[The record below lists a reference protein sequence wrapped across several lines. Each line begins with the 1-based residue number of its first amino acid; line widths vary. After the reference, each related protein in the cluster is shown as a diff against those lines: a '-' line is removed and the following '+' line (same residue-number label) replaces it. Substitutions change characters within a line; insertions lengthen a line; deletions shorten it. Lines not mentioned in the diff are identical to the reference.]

1 MQFNRSKKVPKF
13 TDYRKYRPYLRR
25 DFLSHCAY
33 CTGHEREL
41 GGENHFEIDH
51 FRPTS
56 KYPKQI
62 NRYKNL
68 YYACRGCNKVGAK
81 GEQWPKPALRR
92 AGYRFFDPVKENAF
106 VLHMRET
113 PSGLLR
119 ERNKVGEYS
128 ITKLRLNRDGLVLLR
143 KKRRQMRQLLHKE
156 LRTLLASSQKI
167 QQRGQQPQ
175 PVTLARLQQLRN
187 LLNAGPVLAL
197 LPDWW

>member
-1 MQFNRSKKVPKF
+1 
-13 TDYRKYRPYLRR
+13 
-25 DFLSHCAY
+25 
-33 CTGHEREL
+33 
-41 GGENHFEIDH
+41 
-51 FRPTS
+51 
-56 KYPKQI
+56 
-62 NRYKNL
+62 
-68 YYACRGCNKVGAK
+68 
-81 GEQWPKPALRR
+81 
-92 AGYRFFDPVKENAF
+92 
-106 VLHMRET
+106 MRET